1 MMPAALGTGILLL
14 VIGIWGI
21 LMGRNLFKTIICL
34 SLMEGGVLVLL
45 IASGF
50 VPGGVPPIEPIL
62 DGPAV
67 NPIPQAFAVTAIVIG
82 AGNTALGL
90 AFLAAWHHAGGSLDP
105 DGETGGAEL

>member
-1 MMPAALGTGILLL
+1 MMPAALGTGIFLV

-21 LMGRNLFKTIICL
+21 LMGRNLFKTVICL

-45 IASGF
+45 ITAGF
-50 VPGGVPPIEPIL
+50 VSGGVPPIEPIL
-62 DGPAV
+62 GGLAV

-90 AFLAAWHHAGGSLDP
+90 AFLVVWHHAGGSVDP
-105 DGETGGAEL
+105 DGESDGADL